1 MIKSV
6 GLGYIRAIVLA
17 VIIVLTVSIFMPS
30 GIAVAEEKTGYA
42 GIRENYENT
51 DVMDDLEGVDLTKYQ
66 GLKTVSLISFN
77 EFGYMPGDM
86 SGYGLYIYV
95 YNDTG
100 NQIINYNLNRVQLST
115 DGSVYNKYRVTILD
129 NTDDF
134 TVYKLKVEDTASIG
148 AAVNAE
154 QRTYH
159 VSGIELTTT
168 TGLTDYAISSIYKYT
183 GTPALEDGTESTLAC
198 TVEQQDTVLITGL
211 EDRQTVYRT
220 DMDNQ
225 NMQSHNQINSVYFS
239 VDNYFI
245 NTYGKL
251 QQIEAEWWEY
261 RTTPIVVT
269 NNEELYTWLM
279 VMSSNYSAENPLTG
293 HICDEDWGLGSI
305 EKDRTLGGYTEFAW
319 SYNIYTYGSHDTS
332 NSVVTNK
339 CIENLYWI
347 LNTDQWGVDL
357 DNYVVSQEKLA
368 ARRFDFEQSQR
379 AHFSEEDNGYSYC
392 LELFNEEVGEGRTAG
407 YNRKIFDS
415 SNPEDMID
423 FKEYDPNYR
432 GWDAFKNIFG
442 WKDDFDEVLT
452 DVSPIVIID
461 SSNSEYYL
469 SGSNEEIAD
478 KMLIAVEDVPAFKQY
493 VHTSIINNET
503 VVLFR
508 FANTEYYSNTMKVFE
523 YNEHV
528 FHTAST
534 HDDIAFTAEENVF
547 LNFDIMTLGF
557 YDGYEYTVIPVV
569 SSPIDIV
576 SDIVGP
582 VFPDLLPTLDGWGI
596 MDYIYFAV
604 MVIVAVIVLV
614 VLYSILDMIT
624 NSIMRAPARNNK
636 NYNSKRRR
644 R

>member
-6 GLGYIRAIVLA
+6 GLGYIRAVVLA

-30 GIAVAEEKTGYA
+30 GIAVAEEGTGYA

-51 DVMDDLEGVDLTKYQ
+51 DVLDDLEGVDLTKYQ
-66 GLKTVSLISFN
+66 GLKTVSIISFN
-77 EFGYMPGDM
+77 EFGYIPEDM

-100 NQIINYNLNRVQLST
+100 NQIINYKLNRVQIST

-183 GTPALEDGTESTLAC
+183 GTPALEDGAESTLSC
-198 TVEQQDTVLITGL
+198 TVEQQDTVIITGL

-220 DMDNQ
+220 DMDNP
-225 NMQSHNQINSVYFS
+225 NMQSHNQINSVYFA
-239 VDNYFI
+239 VDNYFMH
-245 NTYGKL
+245 TYGKL

-261 RTTPIVVT
+261 RTSPIVVT

-293 HICDEDWGLGSI
+293 HICDEDWGLGLI
-305 EKDRTLGGYTEFAW
+305 EKDRSLGNYTEFAW
-319 SYNIYTYGSHDTS
+319 SYNIYTYGSHDTP

-357 DNYVVSQEKLA
+357 DNYVISQEKLA

-415 SNPEDMID
+415 SNPDDMIN

-442 WKDDFDEVLT
+442 WEDDFDEVLT
-452 DVSPIVIID
+452 DVSPIVLID

-493 VHTSIINNET
+493 VQTSIINNET

-508 FANTEYYSNTMKVFE
+508 FANTEYYSNTMEVFE

-557 YDGYEYTVIPVV
+557 YDGSQMNIIPVV
-569 SSPIDIV
+569 SSPIDVI

-582 VFPDLLPTLDGWGI
+582 ALPDTLGDMI
-596 MDYIYFAV
+596 MYYILIAIAA
-604 MVIVAVIVLV
+604 IVAVLVLV
-614 VLYSILDMIT
+614 LLYGILDMIS
-624 NSIMRAPARNNK
+624 NSVMSAPRRNTK
-636 NYNSKRRR
+636 NYNRRKRRR
-644 R
+644 

>member
-42 GIRENYENT
+42 GIRENYEST
-51 DVMDDLEGVDLTKYQ
+51 DVMGDLEGVDLTKYQ
-66 GLKTVSLISFN
+66 GLKTVSVISFN

-100 NQIINYNLNRVQLST
+100 NQIVNYNLNRVQLSA
-115 DGSVYNKYRVTILD
+115 DGSSYNKYRVTILD

-134 TVYKLKVEDTASIG
+134 TVYKLKVEDAASIG

-154 QRTYH
+154 ERAYH
-159 VSGIELTTT
+159 ISGIELTTT

-183 GTPALEDGTESTLAC
+183 GTPALEEGVESTISC
-198 TVEQQDTVLITGL
+198 TVEQQDTVIITGL

-305 EKDRTLGGYTEFAW
+305 EKDRTLGDYTEFAW

-357 DNYVVSQEKLA
+357 DNYVISQEKLA

-415 SNPEDMID
+415 TNPDDMID

-469 SGSNEEIAD
+469 SGSNEEIAE

-493 VHTSIINNET
+493 VQTSIINNET

-557 YDGYEYTVIPVV
+557 YDGFEYTVIPVV

-582 VFPDLLPTLDGWGI
+582 VFPDFLPTLDGWGI

-624 NSIMRAPARNNK
+624 NSVMRAPSSGNR
-636 NYNSKRRR
+636 NYNRRR
-644 R
+644 RRR

>member
-30 GIAVAEEKTGYA
+30 GIAVAEEETGYEA
-42 GIRENYENT
+42 IRKNYEST
-51 DVMDDLEGVDLTKYQ
+51 DVMDDLEGMDLTKFQ

-115 DGSVYNKYRVTILD
+115 DGSSYNKYRVTILD

-134 TVYKLKVEDTASIG
+134 TVYKLKVEDAASIG

-183 GTPALEDGTESTLAC
+183 GTPALEEGTESTLSC
-198 TVEQQDTVLITGL
+198 TVEQQDTVIITGL

-269 NNEELYTWLM
+269 NNEDMYNSLMIYTNM
-279 VMSSNYSAENPLTG
+279 YSEENPAPA
-293 HICDEDWGLGSI
+293 IRNDEYWGVGDWKS
-305 EKDRTLGGYTEFAW
+305 TSTGGYGPLRR
-319 SYNIYTYGSHDTS
+319 YNWTF
-332 NSVVTNK
+332 N
-339 CIENLYWI
+339 IENYVSENGNGVQSFGLLNNLYWI

-357 DNYVVSQEKLA
+357 DNYVISQEKLA

-415 SNPEDMID
+415 TNPDDMID

-442 WKDDFDEVLT
+442 WEDDFDEVLT
-452 DVSPIVIID
+452 DVSPIVLID

-478 KMLIAVEDVPAFKQY
+478 KMLIAVEDVPSFKQY
-493 VHTSIINNET
+493 VQTSISNDGT

-508 FANTEYYSNTMKVFE
+508 FANTEYYSNVAHGYSPE
-523 YNEHV
+523 DGWIE
-528 FHTAST
+528 
-534 HDDIAFTAEENVF
+534 DIAFTAEENVF

-624 NSIMRAPARNNK
+624 NSVMRAPSSGNR
-636 NYNSKRRR
+636 NYNRRR
-644 R
+644 RRR

>member
-30 GIAVAEEKTGYA
+30 GIAVAEEETGYEA
-42 GIRENYENT
+42 IRKNYEST
-51 DVMDDLEGVDLTKYQ
+51 DVMDDLEGMDLTKFQ

-115 DGSVYNKYRVTILD
+115 DGSSYNKYRVTILD

-134 TVYKLKVEDTASIG
+134 TVYKLKVEDAASIG

-183 GTPALEDGTESTLAC
+183 GTPALEEGTESTLSC
-198 TVEQQDTVLITGL
+198 TVEQQDTVIITGL

-269 NNEELYTWLM
+269 NNEDMYNSLMIYTNM
-279 VMSSNYSAENPLTG
+279 YSEENPAPA
-293 HICDEDWGLGSI
+293 IRNDEYWGVGDWKS
-305 EKDRTLGGYTEFAW
+305 TSTGGYGPLRR
-319 SYNIYTYGSHDTS
+319 YNWTF
-332 NSVVTNK
+332 N
-339 CIENLYWI
+339 IENYVSENGNGVQSFGLLNNLYWI

-357 DNYVVSQEKLA
+357 DNYVISQEKLA

-415 SNPEDMID
+415 TNPDDMID

-442 WKDDFDEVLT
+442 WEDDFDEVLT
-452 DVSPIVIID
+452 DVSPIVLID

-469 SGSNEEIAD
+469 SRSNEEIAD
-478 KMLIAVEDVPAFKQY
+478 KMLIAVEDVPSFKQY
-493 VHTSIINNET
+493 VQTSISNDGT

-508 FANTEYYSNTMKVFE
+508 FANTEYYSNVAHGYSPE
-523 YNEHV
+523 DGWIE
-528 FHTAST
+528 
-534 HDDIAFTAEENVF
+534 DIAFTAEENVF

-557 YDGYEYTVIPVV
+557 YDGFEYTVIPVV

-624 NSIMRAPARNNK
+624 NSVMRAPSSGNR
-636 NYNSKRRR
+636 NYNKRRR
-644 R
+644 RR

>member
-17 VIIVLTVSIFMPS
+17 AILVLTVSIFMPS
-30 GIAVAEEKTGYA
+30 GVAVAEEETGYA
-42 GIRENYENT
+42 AIRENYEST

-66 GLKTVSLISFN
+66 GLKTVTVISFN

-100 NQIINYNLNRVQLST
+100 NQIINYNLNRVQIST

-183 GTPALEDGTESTLAC
+183 GTPAFEDGTESTLSC

-220 DMDNQ
+220 DMDNP
-225 NMQSHNQINSVYFS
+225 NMQSHNQVNSVYFAI
-239 VDNYFI
+239 DNYFI

-251 QQIEAEWWEY
+251 QTIEAEWWEY
-261 RTTPIVVT
+261 RTEPIVVT
-269 NNEELYTWLM
+269 NNEEFYNAVIPYLHEDIGQHSCNIDFYYTSKTY
-279 VMSSNYSAENPLTG
+279 SSNEEWAYNLLDEGDRNPATEKHRLDWLLRTATW
-293 HICDEDWGLGSI
+293 DESI
-305 EKDRTLGGYTEFAW
+305 ENYVID
-319 SYNIYTYGSHDTS
+319 
-332 NSVVTNK
+332 NSVL
-339 CIENLYWI
+339 E
-347 LNTDQWGVDL
+347 DF
-357 DNYVVSQEKLA
+357 
-368 ARRFDFEQSQR
+368 RFSYEQSQT
-379 AHFSEEDNGYSYC
+379 ANFSEEDHGYRYC
-392 LELFNEEVGEGRTAG
+392 TDLFNTEVGEGRTAG

-415 SNPEDMID
+415 SNPDDMID

-442 WKDDFDEVLT
+442 WEDDFDEVLT
-452 DVSPIVIID
+452 DVSPIVLID

-469 SGSNEEIAD
+469 SGRNEEIAD

-493 VHTSIINNET
+493 VQTSITNNET

-508 FANTEYYSNTMKVFE
+508 FANTEYYSEIGFVAKYSGHSVHASYTYKPYENT
-523 YNEHV
+523 
-528 FHTAST
+528 T
-534 HDDIAFTAEENVF
+534 FTVEENVF

-624 NSIMRAPARNNK
+624 NSVMRAPSSGNR
-636 NYNSKRRR
+636 NYNRRR
-644 R
+644 RRR

>member
-17 VIIVLTVSIFMPS
+17 AILVLTVSIFMPS
-30 GIAVAEEKTGYA
+30 GVAVAEEETGYA
-42 GIRENYENT
+42 AIRENYEST

-66 GLKTVSLISFN
+66 GLKTVTVISFN

-100 NQIINYNLNRVQLST
+100 NQIINYNLNRVQIST

-183 GTPALEDGTESTLAC
+183 GTPALEDGAESTLSC

-220 DMDNQ
+220 DMDNP
-225 NMQSHNQINSVYFS
+225 NMQSHNQVNSVYFAI
-239 VDNYFI
+239 DNYFI

-251 QQIEAEWWEY
+251 QTIEAEWWEY
-261 RTTPIVVT
+261 RTEPIVVT
-269 NNEELYTWLM
+269 NNEEFYNAVIPYLHEDIGQHSCNIDFYYTSKTY
-279 VMSSNYSAENPLTG
+279 SSNEEWAYNLLDEGDRNPATEKHRLDWLLRTATW
-293 HICDEDWGLGSI
+293 DESI
-305 EKDRTLGGYTEFAW
+305 ENYVID
-319 SYNIYTYGSHDTS
+319 
-332 NSVVTNK
+332 NSVL
-339 CIENLYWI
+339 E
-347 LNTDQWGVDL
+347 DF
-357 DNYVVSQEKLA
+357 
-368 ARRFDFEQSQR
+368 RFSYEQSQT
-379 AHFSEEDNGYSYC
+379 ANFSEEDHGYRYC
-392 LELFNEEVGEGRTAG
+392 TDLFNTEVGEGRTAG

-415 SNPEDMID
+415 SNPDDMID

-442 WKDDFDEVLT
+442 WEDDFDEVLT
-452 DVSPIVIID
+452 DVSPIVLID

-469 SGSNEEIAD
+469 SGRNEEIAD

-493 VHTSIINNET
+493 VQTSITNNET

-508 FANTEYYSNTMKVFE
+508 FANTEYYSEIGFVAKYSGHSVHASYTYKPYENT
-523 YNEHV
+523 
-528 FHTAST
+528 T
-534 HDDIAFTAEENVF
+534 FTVEENVF

-624 NSIMRAPARNNK
+624 NSVMRAPSSGNR
-636 NYNSKRRR
+636 NYNRRR
-644 R
+644 RRR

>member
-30 GIAVAEEKTGYA
+30 GIAVAEEETGYEA
-42 GIRENYENT
+42 IRKNYEST
-51 DVMDDLEGVDLTKYQ
+51 DVMDDLEGMDLTKFQ

-115 DGSVYNKYRVTILD
+115 DGSSYNKYRVTILD

-134 TVYKLKVEDTASIG
+134 TVYKLKVEDAASIG
-148 AAVNAE
+148 VTVNAE

-183 GTPALEDGTESTLAC
+183 GTPALEEGVESTIAC
-198 TVEQQDTVLITGL
+198 TVEQQDTVIITGL

-261 RTTPIVVT
+261 RTTPIVVI
-269 NNEELYTWLM
+269 NNEDMYNSLMIYTNM
-279 VMSSNYSAENPLTG
+279 YSEENPAPA
-293 HICDEDWGLGSI
+293 IRNDEYWGVGDWKS
-305 EKDRTLGGYTEFAW
+305 TSTGGYGPLR
-319 SYNIYTYGSHDTS
+319 SYNWTF
-332 NSVVTNK
+332 N
-339 CIENLYWI
+339 IENYVSENGNGVQSFGILNNLYWI

-357 DNYVVSQEKLA
+357 DNYVISQEKLA

-415 SNPEDMID
+415 TNPDDMID

-442 WKDDFDEVLT
+442 WEDDFDEVLT
-452 DVSPIVIID
+452 DVSPIVLID

-478 KMLIAVEDVPAFKQY
+478 KMLIAVEDVPSFKQY
-493 VHTSIINNET
+493 VQTSISNDGT

-508 FANTEYYSNTMKVFE
+508 FANTEYYSNVAHGYSPE
-523 YNEHV
+523 DGWIE
-528 FHTAST
+528 
-534 HDDIAFTAEENVF
+534 DIAFTAEENVF

-596 MDYIYFAV
+596 MDYIYFAL
-604 MVIVAVIVLV
+604 MVIVAVLILV
-614 VLYSILDMIT
+614 VLYGLLDMIS

>member
-17 VIIVLTVSIFMPS
+17 AILVLTVSIFMPS
-30 GIAVAEEKTGYA
+30 GVAVAEEETGYA
-42 GIRENYENT
+42 AIRENYEST

-66 GLKTVSLISFN
+66 GLKTVTVISFN

-100 NQIINYNLNRVQLST
+100 NQIINYNLNRVQIST

-183 GTPALEDGTESTLAC
+183 GTPAFEDGTESTLSC

-220 DMDNQ
+220 DMDNP
-225 NMQSHNQINSVYFS
+225 NMQSHNQVNSVYFAI
-239 VDNYFI
+239 DNYFI

-251 QQIEAEWWEY
+251 QTIEAEWWEY
-261 RTTPIVVT
+261 RTEPIVVT
-269 NNEELYTWLM
+269 NNEEFYNAVIPYLHEDIGQHSCNIDFYYTSKTY
-279 VMSSNYSAENPLTG
+279 SSNEEWAYNLLDEGDRNSATEKHRLDWLLRTATW
-293 HICDEDWGLGSI
+293 DESI
-305 EKDRTLGGYTEFAW
+305 ENYVID
-319 SYNIYTYGSHDTS
+319 
-332 NSVVTNK
+332 NSVL
-339 CIENLYWI
+339 E
-347 LNTDQWGVDL
+347 DF
-357 DNYVVSQEKLA
+357 
-368 ARRFDFEQSQR
+368 RFSYEQSQT
-379 AHFSEEDNGYSYC
+379 ANFSEEDHGYRYC
-392 LELFNEEVGEGRTAG
+392 TDLFNTEVGEGRTAG

-415 SNPEDMID
+415 SNPDDMID

-442 WKDDFDEVLT
+442 WEDDFDEVLT
-452 DVSPIVIID
+452 DVSPIVLID

-469 SGSNEEIAD
+469 SGRNEEIAD

-493 VHTSIINNET
+493 VQTSITNNET

-508 FANTEYYSNTMKVFE
+508 FANTEYYSEIGFVAKYSGHSVHASYTYKPYENT
-523 YNEHV
+523 
-528 FHTAST
+528 T
-534 HDDIAFTAEENVF
+534 FTVEENVF

-624 NSIMRAPARNNK
+624 NSVMRAPSSGNR
-636 NYNSKRRR
+636 NYNRRR
-644 R
+644 RRR

>member
-17 VIIVLTVSIFMPS
+17 AILVLTVSIFMPS
-30 GIAVAEEKTGYA
+30 GVAVAEEETGYA
-42 GIRENYENT
+42 AIRENYEST

-66 GLKTVSLISFN
+66 GLKTVTVISFN

-100 NQIINYNLNRVQLST
+100 NQIINYNLNRVQIST

-168 TGLTDYAISSIYKYT
+168 TGLRDYAISSIYKYT
-183 GTPALEDGTESTLAC
+183 GTPALEEGVESTIAC
-198 TVEQQDTVLITGL
+198 TVEQQDTVIITGL

-261 RTTPIVVT
+261 RTTPIVVI
-269 NNEELYTWLM
+269 NNEDMYNSLMIYTNM
-279 VMSSNYSAENPLTG
+279 YSEENPAPA
-293 HICDEDWGLGSI
+293 IRNDEYWGVGDWKS
-305 EKDRTLGGYTEFAW
+305 TSTGGYGPLR
-319 SYNIYTYGSHDTS
+319 SYNWTF
-332 NSVVTNK
+332 N
-339 CIENLYWI
+339 IENYVSENGNGVQSFGILNNLYWI

-357 DNYVVSQEKLA
+357 DNYVISQEKLA

-415 SNPEDMID
+415 TNPDDMID

-442 WKDDFDEVLT
+442 WEDDFDEVLT
-452 DVSPIVIID
+452 DVSPIVLID

-478 KMLIAVEDVPAFKQY
+478 KMLIAVEDVPSFKQY
-493 VHTSIINNET
+493 VQTSISNDGT

-508 FANTEYYSNTMKVFE
+508 FANTEYYSNVAHGYSPE
-523 YNEHV
+523 DGWIE
-528 FHTAST
+528 
-534 HDDIAFTAEENVF
+534 DIAFTAEENVF

-636 NYNSKRRR
+636 NYNSRRR
-644 R
+644 RR

>member
-30 GIAVAEEKTGYA
+30 GIAVAEGETGYA

-51 DVMDDLEGVDLTKYQ
+51 DVMDDLEGMDLTKFQ

-134 TVYKLKVEDTASIG
+134 TVYKLKVEDAASIG

-183 GTPALEDGTESTLAC
+183 GTPALEEGTESTLSC
-198 TVEQQDTVLITGL
+198 TVEQQDTVIITGL

-269 NNEELYTWLM
+269 NNEDMYNSLMIYTNM
-279 VMSSNYSAENPLTG
+279 YSEENPAPA
-293 HICDEDWGLGSI
+293 IRNDEYWGVGDWKS
-305 EKDRTLGGYTEFAW
+305 TSTGGYGPLR
-319 SYNIYTYGSHDTS
+319 SYNWTF
-332 NSVVTNK
+332 N
-339 CIENLYWI
+339 IENYVSENGNGVQSFGLLNNLYWI

-357 DNYVVSQEKLA
+357 DNYVISQEMLA

-415 SNPEDMID
+415 TNPDDMID

-442 WKDDFDEVLT
+442 WEDDFDEVLT
-452 DVSPIVIID
+452 DVSPIVLID

-478 KMLIAVEDVPAFKQY
+478 KMLIAVEDVPSFKQY
-493 VHTSIINNET
+493 VQTSISNDGT

-508 FANTEYYSNTMKVFE
+508 FANTEYYSNVAHGYSPE
-523 YNEHV
+523 DGWIE
-528 FHTAST
+528 
-534 HDDIAFTAEENVF
+534 DIAFTAEENVF

-624 NSIMRAPARNNK
+624 NSVMRAPSSDNR
-636 NYNSKRRR
+636 NYNRRR
-644 R
+644 RRR

>member
-42 GIRENYENT
+42 GIRENYEST
-51 DVMDDLEGVDLTKYQ
+51 DVMGDLEGVDLTKYQ
-66 GLKTVSLISFN
+66 GLKTVSVISFN

-100 NQIINYNLNRVQLST
+100 NQIVNYNLNRVQLSA
-115 DGSVYNKYRVTILD
+115 DGSSYNKYRVTILD

-134 TVYKLKVEDTASIG
+134 TVYKLKVEDAASIG

-154 QRTYH
+154 ERAYH
-159 VSGIELTTT
+159 ISGIELTTT

-183 GTPALEDGTESTLAC
+183 GTPALEEGVESTISC
-198 TVEQQDTVLITGL
+198 TVEQQDTVIITGL
-211 EDRQTVYRT
+211 EDWQTVYRT

-269 NNEELYTWLM
+269 NNEDMYNSLMIYTNM
-279 VMSSNYSAENPLTG
+279 YSEENPAPA
-293 HICDEDWGLGSI
+293 IRNDEYWGVGDWKS
-305 EKDRTLGGYTEFAW
+305 TSTGGYGPLR
-319 SYNIYTYGSHDTS
+319 SYNWTF
-332 NSVVTNK
+332 N
-339 CIENLYWI
+339 IENYVSENGNGVQSFELLNNLYWI

-357 DNYVVSQEKLA
+357 DNYVISQEKLA

-415 SNPEDMID
+415 TNPDDMID

-442 WKDDFDEVLT
+442 WEDDFDEVLT
-452 DVSPIVIID
+452 DVSPIVLID
-461 SSNSEYYL
+461 SSNSENYL

-478 KMLIAVEDVPAFKQY
+478 KMLIAVEDVPSFKQY
-493 VHTSIINNET
+493 VQTSISNDGT

-508 FANTEYYSNTMKVFE
+508 FANTEYYSNVAHGYSPE
-523 YNEHV
+523 DGWIE
-528 FHTAST
+528 
-534 HDDIAFTAEENVF
+534 DIAFTAEENVF

-557 YDGYEYTVIPVV
+557 YDGFEYTVIPVV

-624 NSIMRAPARNNK
+624 NSVMRAPSSGNR
-636 NYNSKRRR
+636 NYNRRR
-644 R
+644 RRR

>member
-30 GIAVAEEKTGYA
+30 GIAVAEEETGYA

-77 EFGYMPGDM
+77 EFGYIPEDM

-100 NQIINYNLNRVQLST
+100 NQIINYKLNRVQIST
-115 DGSVYNKYRVTILD
+115 DDSVYNKYRVTILD

-183 GTPALEDGTESTLAC
+183 GTPALEDGAESTLSC
-198 TVEQQDTVLITGL
+198 TVEQQDTVIITGL

-220 DMDNQ
+220 DMDNP
-225 NMQSHNQINSVYFS
+225 NMNRHNQVNSVYFA

-245 NTYGKL
+245 RTYGKL

-261 RTTPIVVT
+261 RTNPIVVT
-269 NNEELYTWLM
+269 NNEELYTLLM

-293 HICDEDWGLGSI
+293 HICDEDWGLGLI
-305 EKDRTLGGYTEFAW
+305 EKDTTLGSYTEFAW
-319 SYNIYTYGSHDTS
+319 SYNIYTYGSHDTPD
-332 NSVVTNK
+332 SVVTNK

-357 DNYVVSQEKLA
+357 DNYVISQEKLA

-415 SNPEDMID
+415 SNPDDMID

-442 WKDDFDEVLT
+442 WEDDFDEVLT
-452 DVSPIVIID
+452 DVSPIVLID

-493 VHTSIINNET
+493 VQTSIINNET

-508 FANTEYYSNTMKVFE
+508 FANTEYYSNTMEVFE

-528 FHTAST
+528 FHTASI

-569 SSPIDIV
+569 SSPIDVI

-582 VFPDLLPTLDGWGI
+582 ALPDTLGDMI
-596 MDYIYFAV
+596 MYYILIAIAA
-604 MVIVAVIVLV
+604 IVAVLVLV
-614 VLYSILDMIT
+614 LLYGILDMIS
-624 NSIMRAPARNNK
+624 NSVMSAPRRNTK
-636 NYNSKRRR
+636 NYNRRKRRR
-644 R
+644 

>member
-17 VIIVLTVSIFMPS
+17 VIIVLTVSIFIPS
-30 GIAVAEEKTGYA
+30 GIAVAEEETGYA
-42 GIRENYENT
+42 GIRENYEST
-51 DVMDDLEGVDLTKYQ
+51 DVMDDLEGVDLTKYK
-66 GLKTVSLISFN
+66 GLKTVSIISFN
-77 EFGYMPGDM
+77 EFGYIPEDM

-100 NQIINYNLNRVQLST
+100 NQIINYKLNRVQIST

-183 GTPALEDGTESTLAC
+183 GTPALEEGTESTLSC
-198 TVEQQDTVLITGL
+198 TVEQQDTVIITGL

-293 HICDEDWGLGSI
+293 HICDEDWGLGLI
-305 EKDRTLGGYTEFAW
+305 EKDTTLGNYTEFAW
-319 SYNIYTYGSHDTS
+319 SYNIYTFGKYNAPDST
-332 NSVVTNK
+332 VTNK
-339 CIENLYWI
+339 YIENLYWI
-347 LNTDQWGVDL
+347 LRTSTWGADL
-357 DNYVVSQEKLA
+357 ENYVVSQEDLEEL
-368 ARRFDFEQSQR
+368 RFSFEQSQR
-379 AHFSEEDNGYSYC
+379 AHFSEDDHGYKYC

-407 YNRKIFDS
+407 YNRKVFDS
-415 SNPEDMID
+415 TDPNDMIN

-442 WKDDFDEVLT
+442 WEDDFDEVLT
-452 DVSPIVIID
+452 DVSPIVLID
-461 SSNSEYYL
+461 SSNSEYYF
-469 SGSNEEIAD
+469 SGSTEEISD
-478 KMLIAVEDVPAFKQY
+478 KLLIAEEDVAKIKQY
-493 VHTSIINNET
+493 VSNAVKNDET

-508 FANTEYYSNTMKVFE
+508 FANTEYYSNALDVYE
-523 YNEHV
+523 YNEHL
-528 FHTAST
+528 FHTAKV

-557 YDGYEYTVIPVV
+557 YDGSQMNIIPVV
-569 SSPIDIV
+569 SSPIDVI

-582 VFPDLLPTLDGWGI
+582 ALPDTLGDMI
-596 MDYIYFAV
+596 MYYILIAIAA
-604 MVIVAVIVLV
+604 IVAVLVLV
-614 VLYSILDMIT
+614 LLYGILDMIS
-624 NSIMRAPARNNK
+624 NSVMSAPRRNTK
-636 NYNSKRRR
+636 NYNRRKRRR
-644 R
+644 

>member
-30 GIAVAEEKTGYA
+30 GIAVAEEETGYEA
-42 GIRENYENT
+42 IRKNYEST
-51 DVMDDLEGVDLTKYQ
+51 DVMDDLEGMDLTKFQ

-100 NQIINYNLNRVQLST
+100 NQVINYNLNRVQLST

-134 TVYKLKVEDTASIG
+134 TVYKLKVEDAASIG

-183 GTPALEDGTESTLAC
+183 GTPALEEGTESTLSC
-198 TVEQQDTVLITGL
+198 TVEQQDTVIITGL

-261 RTTPIVVT
+261 RTTPIVVI
-269 NNEELYTWLM
+269 NNEDMYNSLMIYTNM
-279 VMSSNYSAENPLTG
+279 YSEENPAPA
-293 HICDEDWGLGSI
+293 IRNDEYWGVGDWKS
-305 EKDRTLGGYTEFAW
+305 TSTGGYGPLR
-319 SYNIYTYGSHDTS
+319 SYNWTF
-332 NSVVTNK
+332 N
-339 CIENLYWI
+339 IENYVSENGNGVQSFGILNNLYWI

-357 DNYVVSQEKLA
+357 DNYVISQEKLA

-415 SNPEDMID
+415 TNPDDMID

-442 WKDDFDEVLT
+442 WEDDFDEVLT
-452 DVSPIVIID
+452 DVSPIVLID

-478 KMLIAVEDVPAFKQY
+478 KMLIAVEDVPSFKQY
-493 VHTSIINNET
+493 VQTSISNDGT

-508 FANTEYYSNTMKVFE
+508 FANTEYYSNVAHGYSPE
-523 YNEHV
+523 DGWIE
-528 FHTAST
+528 
-534 HDDIAFTAEENVF
+534 DIAFTAEENVF

-624 NSIMRAPARNNK
+624 NSVMRAPSSGNR
-636 NYNSKRRR
+636 NYNRRR
-644 R
+644 RRR

>member
-6 GLGYIRAIVLA
+6 GLGYIRAVVLA

-30 GIAVAEEKTGYA
+30 GIAVAEEGTGYA

-51 DVMDDLEGVDLTKYQ
+51 DVLDDLEGVDLTKYQ
-66 GLKTVSLISFN
+66 GLKTVSIISFN
-77 EFGYMPGDM
+77 EFGYIPEDM

-100 NQIINYNLNRVQLST
+100 NQIINYKLNRVQIST

-183 GTPALEDGTESTLAC
+183 GTPALEDGAESTLSC
-198 TVEQQDTVLITGL
+198 TVEQQDTVIITGL

-220 DMDNQ
+220 DMDNP
-225 NMQSHNQINSVYFS
+225 NMQSHNQINSVYFA
-239 VDNYFI
+239 VDNYFMH
-245 NTYGKL
+245 TYGKL

-261 RTTPIVVT
+261 RTSPIVVT

-293 HICDEDWGLGSI
+293 HICDEDWGLGLI
-305 EKDRTLGGYTEFAW
+305 EKDRSLGNYTEFAW
-319 SYNIYTYGSHDTS
+319 SYNIYTYGSHDTP

-357 DNYVVSQEKLA
+357 DNYVISQEKLA

-415 SNPEDMID
+415 SNPDDMID

-442 WKDDFDEVLT
+442 WEDDFDEVLT
-452 DVSPIVIID
+452 DVSPIVLID

-469 SGSNEEIAD
+469 SGRNEEIAD

-493 VHTSIINNET
+493 VQTSIINNET

-508 FANTEYYSNTMKVFE
+508 FANTEYYSNTMEVFE

-557 YDGYEYTVIPVV
+557 YDGSQMNIIPVV
-569 SSPIDIV
+569 SSPIDVI

-582 VFPDLLPTLDGWGI
+582 ALPDTLGDMI
-596 MDYIYFAV
+596 MYYILIAIAA
-604 MVIVAVIVLV
+604 IVAVLVLV
-614 VLYSILDMIT
+614 LLYGILDMIS
-624 NSIMRAPARNNK
+624 NSVMSAPRRNTK
-636 NYNSKRRR
+636 NYNRRKRRR
-644 R
+644 

>member
-17 VIIVLTVSIFMPS
+17 AILVLTVSIFMPS
-30 GIAVAEEKTGYA
+30 GVAVAEEETGYA
-42 GIRENYENT
+42 AIRENYEST

-66 GLKTVSLISFN
+66 GLKTVTVISFN

-100 NQIINYNLNRVQLST
+100 NQIINYNLNRVQIST

-183 GTPALEDGTESTLAC
+183 GTPALEDGAESTLSC

-220 DMDNQ
+220 DMDNP
-225 NMQSHNQINSVYFS
+225 NMQSHNQVNSVYFAI
-239 VDNYFI
+239 DNYFI

-251 QQIEAEWWEY
+251 QTIEAEWWEY
-261 RTTPIVVT
+261 RTEPIVVT
-269 NNEELYTWLM
+269 NNEEFYNAVIPYLHEDIGQHSCNIDFYYTSKTY
-279 VMSSNYSAENPLTG
+279 SSNEEWAYNLLDEGDRNSATEKHRLDWLLRTATW
-293 HICDEDWGLGSI
+293 DESI
-305 EKDRTLGGYTEFAW
+305 ENYVID
-319 SYNIYTYGSHDTS
+319 
-332 NSVVTNK
+332 NSVL
-339 CIENLYWI
+339 E
-347 LNTDQWGVDL
+347 DF
-357 DNYVVSQEKLA
+357 
-368 ARRFDFEQSQR
+368 RFSYEQSQT
-379 AHFSEEDNGYSYC
+379 ANFSEEDHGYRYC
-392 LELFNEEVGEGRTAG
+392 TDLFNTEVGEGRTAG

-415 SNPEDMID
+415 SNPDDMID

-442 WKDDFDEVLT
+442 WEDDFDEVLT
-452 DVSPIVIID
+452 DVSPIVLID

-469 SGSNEEIAD
+469 SGRNEEIAD

-493 VHTSIINNET
+493 VQTSITNNET

-508 FANTEYYSNTMKVFE
+508 FANTEYYSEIGFVAKYSGHSVHASYTYKPYENT
-523 YNEHV
+523 
-528 FHTAST
+528 T
-534 HDDIAFTAEENVF
+534 FTVEENVF

-624 NSIMRAPARNNK
+624 NSVMRAPSSGNR
-636 NYNSKRRR
+636 NYNRRR
-644 R
+644 RRR

>member
-1 MIKSV
+1 MTYGKN
-6 GLGYIRAIVLA
+6 YFNIRMMAA
-17 VIIVLTVSIFMPS
+17 VMFMLLLLSCFTPPV
-30 GIAVAEEKTGYA
+30 AVAEESGYA
-42 GIRENYENT
+42 KIRENYENT
-51 DVMDDLEGVDLTKYQ
+51 DVMGDLEGVDLTKYQ
-66 GLKTVSLISFN
+66 GLKTVSVISFN

-100 NQIINYNLNRVQLST
+100 NQIVNYNLNRVQLSA
-115 DGSVYNKYRVTILD
+115 DGSSYNKYRVTILD

-134 TVYKLKVEDTASIG
+134 TVYKLKVEDAASIG
-148 AAVNAE
+148 AAVNAKE
-154 QRTYH
+154 RAYH
-159 VSGIELTTT
+159 ISGIELITTT
-168 TGLTDYAISSIYKYT
+168 TGLTDYAVSSIYKYT
-183 GTPALEDGTESTLAC
+183 GTPALEEGAESTLAC
-198 TVEQQDTVLITGL
+198 TVEQQDTVVITGL

-220 DMDNQ
+220 DMDNP

-293 HICDEDWGLGSI
+293 HLCDEDWGLGSI
-305 EKDRTLGGYTEFAW
+305 EKDRNLGGYTEFAW

-357 DNYVVSQEKLA
+357 DNYVISQEKLA

-415 SNPEDMID
+415 SNPDDMID

-442 WKDDFDEVLT
+442 WEDDFDEVLT
-452 DVSPIVIID
+452 DVSPIVLID

-469 SGSNEEIAD
+469 SGRNEEIAE

-493 VHTSIINNET
+493 VQTSIINNET

-508 FANTEYYSNTMKVFE
+508 FANTEYYSNTMEVFE

-557 YDGYEYTVIPVV
+557 YDGSQMNIIPVV
-569 SSPIDIV
+569 SSPIDII
-576 SDIVGP
+576 SDVVGP
-582 VFPDLLPTLDGWGI
+582 KLPDLLPWGDPEWGL
-596 MDYIYFAV
+596 MDYIYFAL
-604 MVIVAVIVLV
+604 MVVVAVLVFV
-614 VLYSILDMIT
+614 VLYGILDMIS
-624 NSIMRAPARNNK
+624 NSVMRATSPTRN
-636 NYNSKRRR
+636 YSRRKRRK
-644 R
+644 

>member
-30 GIAVAEEKTGYA
+30 GIAVAEEETGYEA
-42 GIRENYENT
+42 IRKNYEST
-51 DVMDDLEGVDLTKYQ
+51 DVMDDLEGMDLTKFQ

-115 DGSVYNKYRVTILD
+115 DGSSYNKYRVTILD

-134 TVYKLKVEDTASIG
+134 TVYKLKVEDAASIG

-183 GTPALEDGTESTLAC
+183 GTPALEEGTESTLSC
-198 TVEQQDTVLITGL
+198 TVEQQDTVIITGL

-269 NNEELYTWLM
+269 NNEDMYNSLMIYTNM
-279 VMSSNYSAENPLTG
+279 YSEENPAPA
-293 HICDEDWGLGSI
+293 IRNDEYWGVGDWKS
-305 EKDRTLGGYTEFAW
+305 TSTGGYGPLRR
-319 SYNIYTYGSHDTS
+319 YNWTF
-332 NSVVTNK
+332 N
-339 CIENLYWI
+339 IENYVSENGNGVQSFGLLNNLYWI

-357 DNYVVSQEKLA
+357 DNYVISQEKLA

-392 LELFNEEVGEGRTAG
+392 LELFNEEVGEGRTVG

-415 SNPEDMID
+415 TNPDDMID

-442 WKDDFDEVLT
+442 WEDDFDEVLT
-452 DVSPIVIID
+452 DVSPIVLID

-469 SGSNEEIAD
+469 SRSNEEIAD
-478 KMLIAVEDVPAFKQY
+478 KMLIAVEDVPSFKQY
-493 VHTSIINNET
+493 VQTSISNDGT

-508 FANTEYYSNTMKVFE
+508 FANTEYYSNVAHGYSPE
-523 YNEHV
+523 DGWIE
-528 FHTAST
+528 
-534 HDDIAFTAEENVF
+534 DIAFTAEENVF

-614 VLYSILDMIT
+614 VLYSILDMIS
-624 NSIMRAPARNNK
+624 NSVMRAPSFGNR
-636 NYNSKRRR
+636 NYNRRR
-644 R
+644 RRR

>member
-30 GIAVAEEKTGYA
+30 GIAVAEEETGYA
-42 GIRENYENT
+42 GIRENYEST

-183 GTPALEDGTESTLAC
+183 GTPALEEGTESTLSC

-220 DMDNQ
+220 DMDNP
-225 NMQSHNQINSVYFS
+225 NMQSHNQVNSVYFAI
-239 VDNYFI
+239 DNYFLQ
-245 NTYGKL
+245 TYGML
-251 QQIEAEWWEY
+251 QSIEAEWWEY
-261 RTTPIVVT
+261 RTNPIVVT
-269 NNEELYTWLM
+269 NDEELYNALTAFLHEDIDDHTCDLDYYLTSQGGPTIKTWIYNQMIIAADSDLLLKRLDWLFHT
-279 VMSSNYSAENPLTG
+279 SSW
-293 HICDEDWGLGSI
+293 DQSI
-305 EKDRTLGGYTEFAW
+305 E
-319 SYNIYTYGSHDTS
+319 
-332 NSVVTNK
+332 
-339 CIENLYWI
+339 
-347 LNTDQWGVDL
+347 
-357 DNYVVSQEKLA
+357 NYVVESSELEEF
-368 ARRFDFEQSQR
+368 RFSYEQSQI
-379 AHFSEEDNGYSYC
+379 ANFEEDNGYSYC
-392 LELFNEEVGEGRTAG
+392 TDLFNKEVGEGRTAG
-407 YNRKIFDS
+407 YNRKVFNVDDPDSMINFD
-415 SNPEDMID
+415 
-423 FKEYDPNYR
+423 EYEPGYR
-432 GWDAFKNIFG
+432 GWDLWKNIFG
-442 WKDDFDEVLT
+442 WEDEFDAVLKDQAPFL
-452 DVSPIVIID
+452 VINAD
-461 SSNSEYYL
+461 NRSEYL
-469 SGSNEEIAD
+469 SGSD
-478 KMLIAVEDVPAFKQY
+478 KDISDRLLIAEEDVPAFTTYCSK
-493 VHTSIINNET
+493 SIANGES

-508 FANTEYYSNTMKVFE
+508 FACTEYEATNVVVGKYT
-523 YNEHV
+523 EHTL
-528 FHTAST
+528 HMSIGSPDQDTT
-534 HDDIAFTAEENVF
+534 FTAEENVF

-557 YDGYEYTVIPVV
+557 YDGYNYTVIPVV
-569 SSPIDIV
+569 SSPVDII

-582 VFPDLLPTLDGWGI
+582 ALPGNGWGI

-624 NSIMRAPARNNK
+624 NSVMRAPSSGNR
-636 NYNSKRRR
+636 NYNRRR
-644 R
+644 RRR

>member
-30 GIAVAEEKTGYA
+30 GIAVAEEETGYA
-42 GIRENYENT
+42 GIRENYEST

-77 EFGYMPGDM
+77 EFGYIPEDM

-100 NQIINYNLNRVQLST
+100 NQIINYKLNRVQIST

-183 GTPALEDGTESTLAC
+183 GTPALEDGAESTLSC
-198 TVEQQDTVLITGL
+198 TVEQQDTVIITGL

-293 HICDEDWGLGSI
+293 HICDEDWGLGLI
-305 EKDRTLGGYTEFAW
+305 EKDTTLGSYTEFAW
-319 SYNIYTYGSHDTS
+319 SYNIYTYGSHDTPD
-332 NSVVTNK
+332 SVVTNK

-357 DNYVVSQEKLA
+357 DNYVISQEKLA

-415 SNPEDMID
+415 SNPDDMID

-442 WKDDFDEVLT
+442 WEDDFDEVLT
-452 DVSPIVIID
+452 DVSPIVLID

-493 VHTSIINNET
+493 VQTSIINNET

-508 FANTEYYSNTMKVFE
+508 FANTEYYSNTMEVFE

-528 FHTAST
+528 FHTASI

-569 SSPIDIV
+569 SSPIDVI

-582 VFPDLLPTLDGWGI
+582 ALPDTLGDMI
-596 MDYIYFAV
+596 MYYILIAIAA
-604 MVIVAVIVLV
+604 IVAVLVLV
-614 VLYSILDMIT
+614 LLYGILDMIS
-624 NSIMRAPARNNK
+624 NSVMSAPRRNTK
-636 NYNSKRRR
+636 NYNRRKRRR
-644 R
+644 